1 MEIRILMFKQKLVRE
16 LLEDKKIDTDL
27 VVVANTYQNISNDEL
42 IKKLNLLNAFVN
54 RKLFRYFQ
62 KYPEKRVMFI
72 CNIERVRNNT
82 HSHILLKIPKEYDR
96 NYVLKLMSDFFKKL
110 GDRFILFNEKAK
122 NKVANVI
129 YSTKKLGFYY
139 EPDKLVVI

>member
-1 MEIRILMFKQKLVRE
+1 MG
-16 LLEDKKIDTDL
+16 
-27 VVVANTYQNISNDEL
+27 
-42 IKKLNLLNAFVN
+42 
-54 RKLFRYFQ
+54 
-62 KYPEKRVMFI
+62 EKGGRGGKGRVEERRGR
-72 CNIERVRNNT
+72 NIERVRNNT

-122 NKVANVI
+122 NEFANVI

-139 EPDKLVVI
+139 EPEKLVII

>member
-1 MEIRILMFKQKLVRE
+1 MFKQKLVKE
-16 LLEDKKIDTDL
+16 ILEDKRIDTDL

-42 IKKLNLLNAFVN
+42 VKKLNLLNAFVN

-72 CNIERVRNNT
+72 CAIERVKNNT

-96 NYVLKLMSDFFKKL
+96 DRVLKLMSDNFRKLDDRFNKK
-110 GDRFILFNEKAK
+110 FILFNEKA
-122 NKVANVI
+122 NNVVGNVI
-129 YSTKKLGFYY
+129 YSLKGLFRY
-139 EPDKLVVI
+139 DHNKLVVI

>member
-1 MEIRILMFKQKLVRE
+1 MFKQDLIRE
-16 LLEDKKIDTDL
+16 ILKDKTLDKDL
-27 VVVANTYQNISNDEL
+27 VVVANTYQNISNEKL
-42 IKKLNLLNAFVN
+42 IKKLELLNAFVSK
-54 RKLFRYFQ
+54 KLFRYFQ